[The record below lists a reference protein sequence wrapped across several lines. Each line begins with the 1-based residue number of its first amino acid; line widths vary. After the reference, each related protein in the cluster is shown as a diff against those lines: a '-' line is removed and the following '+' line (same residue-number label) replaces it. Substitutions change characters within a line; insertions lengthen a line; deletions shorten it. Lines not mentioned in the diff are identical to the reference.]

1 MTIALLPLLAPLTV
15 ISRSEFMTV
24 SPAIVK
30 VDAISTAPSMS
41 TTSRLLVPST
51 SIAPDISKEPNE
63 PTPVV
68 VIAEEP
74 LSIEPKPEVIDPEF
88 KAPVVTI
95 SEPPASGLK
104 REPIAVPPIVI
115 ASASRVPSKSP
126 STASMFPSHDRG
138 GNFNHR

>member
-1 MTIALLPLLAPLTV
+1 M
-15 ISRSEFMTV
+15 
-24 SPAIVK
+24 
-30 VDAISTAPSMS
+30 
-41 TTSRLLVPST
+41 
-51 SIAPDISKEPNE
+51 SKEPNE

-74 LSIEPKPEVIDPEF
+74 LSIEPNPEVIDPEF
-88 KAPVVTI
+88 SAPVVTI

-126 STASMFPSHDRG
+126 STASMLPLKTVKHEQSLLRL
-138 GNFNHR
+138 